1 MTIAEAQTPPADLRE
16 LAEQSTA
23 WPFEEARKIV
33 ARLEEDRPRTR

>member
-1 MTIAEAQTPPADLRE
+1 MTDVYTIAKSLRG

-33 ARLEEDRPRTR
+33 ARLKHSAQG